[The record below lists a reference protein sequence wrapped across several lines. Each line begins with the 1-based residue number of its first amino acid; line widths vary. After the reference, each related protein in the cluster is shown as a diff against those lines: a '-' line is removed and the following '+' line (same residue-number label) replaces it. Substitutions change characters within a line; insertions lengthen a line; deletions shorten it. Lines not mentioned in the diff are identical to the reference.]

1 MVCRSD
7 RCSRNFRSQKIRM
20 QFDENGYSR
29 MYVFNNCKAFIR
41 TIPLMMYS
49 ETNPEDLN
57 TKLED
62 HCPDEVRYLCMSRP
76 VAPVMPREEPEVL
89 ADPLR

>member
-1 MVCRSD
+1 
-7 RCSRNFRSQKIRM
+7 
-20 QFDENGYSR
+20 

-49 ETNPEDLN
+49 ETHPEDID

-62 HCPDEVRYLCMSRP
+62 HCPDEVRYMCMSRP
-76 VAPVMPREEPEVL
+76 ITPIVPIKREPIVT
-89 ADPLR
+89 DPLNQFSERQLKRGYI